1 MNMIQGKC
9 MAVIFIVALSVSVLA
24 QQPKEIVPNFKLNG
38 KMTNRDQGFIFLSY
52 LDQDNKEV
60 KDTARIKNGI
70 FFFSGLINLPTR
82 ATLTGLVKSRSAED
96 LNFKELFLEP
106 GNMTITIAEG
116 DFKRGVLLGSRT
128 QRDMDFLNVQKA
140 PISRKRDSL
149 YTRLQKVN
157 EAIKNGDQSA
167 ALITE
172 RTEIIA
178 HSKLYKDE
186 AKRIDFTFISSQ
198 PEAYLSP
205 YLMMYY
211 FGSRQLTLDS
221 ASLFYNSFVPAVQKS
236 IFGKSIKAEI
246 DGRKLSA
253 VGNQAPLFS
262 KIDINDKVVNLAD
275 FKGKYVL
282 LDFWASWCVP
292 CREFTPKVKEIYEK
306 YHAKGLEI
314 ISISWDDKIPAWKK
328 AVAEEQTRW
337 HNVIARMSGPNDESM
352 RTKYSIPY
360 IPTLILI
367 DKNGI
372 VVGRYDNENNGA
384 ALIRKMEEIF

>member
-1 MNMIQGKC
+1 MNMTKGKW
-9 MAVIFIVALSVSVLA
+9 MAAIFIVALSVSVVA
-24 QQPKEIVPNFKLNG
+24 QQPQKIVPNFKLSG

-52 LDQDNKEV
+52 LDQDSKEV

-70 FFFSGLINLPTR
+70 FSFSGLINLPTR
-82 ATLTGLVKSRSAED
+82 ATLTGQVKSRSAED
-96 LNFKELFLEP
+96 PNFKELFLEP
-106 GNMTITIAEG
+106 GNMTIILAEG
-116 DFKRGVLLGSRT
+116 DFKRGVLLGSST
-128 QRDMDFLNVQKA
+128 QRDMDFLNVQKE

-157 EAIKNGDQSA
+157 EAIKNGDKSA
-167 ALITE
+167 TLVTE
-172 RTEIIA
+172 QAQIIA
-178 HSKLYKDE
+178 LGKRYKDA
-186 AKRIDFTFISSQ
+186 AKRTDYAFISSYS
-198 PEAYLSP
+198 EAYLSP

-221 ASLFYNSFVPAVQKS
+221 ASLFYNGFVPAVQKS
-236 IFGKSIKAEI
+236 VFGKSIKAEI

-262 KIDINDKVVNLAD
+262 KIDINDKVVNLTD

-292 CREFTPKVKEIYEK
+292 CREFTPKVKEIYGK
-306 YHAKGLEI
+306 YHTKGLEI

-328 AVAEEQTRW
+328 AVAEEQTSW
-337 HNVIARMSGPNDESM
+337 HNVIARMSGPDDEAM

-372 VVGRYDNENNGA
+372 IAGRYDNENNGA
-384 ALIRKMEEIF
+384 ALIQKMEEIF